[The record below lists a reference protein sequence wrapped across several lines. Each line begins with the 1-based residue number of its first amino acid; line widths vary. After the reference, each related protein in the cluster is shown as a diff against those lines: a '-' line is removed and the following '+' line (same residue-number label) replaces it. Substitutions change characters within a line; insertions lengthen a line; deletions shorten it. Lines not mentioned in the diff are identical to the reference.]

1 MEVEDLTHNLS
12 QVSPKRIEVTEVE
25 NSSLDVIETTER
37 ILSMTVGFRH
47 IICIT
52 TKEIQVFTKGNN
64 LFSYTMTKY
73 ILRPNDMIL
82 LFRTNEYTSNDSTSR
97 YKYKTGQ
104 TGKRSCLFQFVLNDN
119 FHYRRQIVSWFLMD

>member
-64 LFSYTMTKY
+64 IYLAYQIRIY
-73 ILRPNDMIL
+73 I
-82 LFRTNEYTSNDSTSR
+82 
-97 YKYKTGQ
+97 
-104 TGKRSCLFQFVLNDN
+104 
-119 FHYRRQIVSWFLMD
+119 

>member
-12 QVSPKRIEVTEVE
+12 QVSPKKIEVTEVE

-47 IICIT
+47 IICIA

-64 LFSYTMTKY
+64 IYFAYQ
-73 ILRPNDMIL
+73 IRMI
-82 LFRTNEYTSNDSTSR
+82 N
-97 YKYKTGQ
+97 
-104 TGKRSCLFQFVLNDN
+104 
-119 FHYRRQIVSWFLMD
+119 I

>member
-12 QVSPKRIEVTEVE
+12 QVSPKKIEVTEVE

-64 LFSYTMTKY
+64 LYYVTDTYLDLGRMNT
-73 ILRPNDMIL
+73 PQMIQHRDINIKL
-82 LFRTNEYTSNDSTSR
+82 V
-97 YKYKTGQ
+97 KQ
-104 TGKRSCLFQFVLNDN
+104 V
-119 FHYRRQIVSWFLMD
+119 

>member
-12 QVSPKRIEVTEVE
+12 QVSPKKIEVTEVE

-64 LFSYTMTKY
+64 LCYVTDTHLYLGRMNT
-73 ILRPNDMIL
+73 PQMIQHRDINIKL
-82 LFRTNEYTSNDSTSR
+82 V
-97 YKYKTGQ
+97 KQ
-104 TGKRSCLFQFVLNDN
+104 V
-119 FHYRRQIVSWFLMD
+119 

>member
-64 LFSYTMTKY
+64 FYFACQIRIY
-73 ILRPNDMIL
+73 I
-82 LFRTNEYTSNDSTSR
+82 
-97 YKYKTGQ
+97 
-104 TGKRSCLFQFVLNDN
+104 
-119 FHYRRQIVSWFLMD
+119 